1 MSDTATV
8 ETTETLN
15 ETETPTDVTEG
26 TEEEKETRTRYS
38 GPVMVE
44 GGDEEEIDLNTV
56 AGRGR
61 PSVDL
66 TPYIETLKD
75 NFKKNEQTPWKDAN
89 GKRHAKRPE
98 TNKVVKIIFVEP
110 VEALSSVKSR
120 FNSAG
125 AECKIG
131 IRWVLEEVE
140 EVVPADGNTSDMKTR
155 VRLGLVAAERR
166 EGVGRKPAA
175 KSTPIDS
182 QSEGEPTK

>member
-8 ETTETLN
+8 ETPETIN
-15 ETETPTDVTEG
+15 ETETPSDVTEG
-26 TEEEKETRTRYS
+26 SEEEKETRTRYS

-75 NFKKNEQTPWKDAN
+75 NFKKNEQTAWKDAD
-89 GKRHAKRPE
+89 GKRHPKRPE
-98 TNKVVKIIFVEP
+98 THKVVKIIYVEP

-131 IRWVLEEVE
+131 IRWVLEDVE
-140 EVVPADGNTSDMKTR
+140 EVISPDGDSKTR

-166 EGVGRKPAA
+166 EGVGRKPAST
-175 KSTPIDS
+175 KPSTPIDS
-182 QSEGEPTK
+182 QSEGATPTA